1 MARFTGPVLVDT
13 NTVIEA
19 LLLMEQDDAGASALS
34 PERMPMEASGRRS
47 LRTTIHNSAATKAK
61 IAISRI
67 TSWLPAVVAPTKRR

>member
-47 LRTTIHNSAATKAK
+47 LRTTIHNSAAPKAK
-61 IAISRI
+61 IASSRI